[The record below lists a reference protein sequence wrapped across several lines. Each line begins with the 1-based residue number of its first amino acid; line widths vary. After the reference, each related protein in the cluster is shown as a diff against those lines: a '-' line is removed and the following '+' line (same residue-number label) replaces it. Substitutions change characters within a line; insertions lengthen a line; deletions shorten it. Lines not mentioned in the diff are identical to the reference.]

1 MEKERENPKCGR
13 GLRKQGEE
21 SKRNRERSEI
31 EAKKGGERGRE
42 RETVTESIRNLKS
55 VTAKT

>member
-31 EAKKGGERGRE
+31 EAKKGGSEVERGRQ
-42 RETVTESIRNLKS
+42 
-55 VTAKT
+55 